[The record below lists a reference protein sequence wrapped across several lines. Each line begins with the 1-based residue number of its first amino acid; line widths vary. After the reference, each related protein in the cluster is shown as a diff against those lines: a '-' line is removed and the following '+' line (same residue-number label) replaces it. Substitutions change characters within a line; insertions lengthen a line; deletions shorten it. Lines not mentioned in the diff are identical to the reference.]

1 VVVDGIVY
9 KSMTNVG
16 VKPTISSDNI
26 PVAETHIVGYSGDLY
41 DHEVRVSLRD
51 YIRPE
56 KRFNSLEELKLAI
69 SNDISICV
77 G

>member
-1 VVVDGIVY
+1 
-9 KSMTNVG
+9 MTNIA

-26 PVAETHIVGYSGDLY
+26 PVAETHIVGYSGNLY
-41 DHEVRVSLRD
+41 DCAVRVSLRD

-69 SNDISICV
+69 NHDISICV